1 MLITN
6 TDMVFDDQTE
16 DLKLDDYGALSFTAS
31 ADTPPNAVIRRLGT
45 PPEGY
50 ARMVRIGT
58 ESKVYNDNYSSLLP
72 LMLSTPGLDSF
83 DVQSAVELASSQD
96 GRVTPVDFAVN
107 QDGGSVNSFTLSY
120 LTTDND
126 VQTITASI

>member
-6 TDMVFDDQTE
+6 ADMVFDDQTE
-16 DLKLDDYGALSFTAS
+16 DLKLDDYGTLSFTAS
-31 ADTPPNAVIRRLGT
+31 NDTPPNAVIRRLGT

-58 ESKVYNDNYSSLLP
+58 ESKVYNANYSSLLP
-72 LMLSTPGLDSF
+72 LMLSGPGLDSF
-83 DVQSAVELASSQD
+83 DVQRAVELASAQD

-107 QDGGSVNSFTLSY
+107 QDGGIVHSFTLSY
-120 LTTDND
+120 LTIDND
-126 VQTITASI
+126 VQTITASV